1 MTGSVRLG
9 FSNGVRRLRAK
20 GLDNRRGLGLPSP
33 ASAPLTPWTASSMRW
48 LALLFLLSSPAVV
61 AAPEGSPRKNTGK
74 KPKAPPP
81 KAPPPEAKPEERMRY
96 SLALAGG
103 AFYGGGSNRGPQGSA
118 QLTLTPPG
126 WGRFAIDVELGWR
139 LARFRADVPGSGV
152 MVSSL
157 HSIPLTAVARMN
169 LVRME
174 HLRLDVRAGVGPLLA
189 LHHLSSDF
197 SSGSVRS
204 ALGWEL
210 LAGAQLRFPLGSL
223 EPFLDG
229 RVGLGEAYIPFVTG
243 RSTGVQGLLGVRYP
257 LP

>member
-1 MTGSVRLG
+1 
-9 FSNGVRRLRAK
+9 
-20 GLDNRRGLGLPSP
+20 
-33 ASAPLTPWTASSMRW
+33 
-48 LALLFLLSSPAVV
+48 
-61 AAPEGSPRKNTGK
+61 
-74 KPKAPPP
+74 
-81 KAPPPEAKPEERMRY
+81 MRY

-103 AFYGGGSNRGPQGSA
+103 GFYGGGFNRGPQGSA

-126 WGRFAIDVELGWR
+126 WGRFSFDVELGWR
-139 LARFRADVPGSGV
+139 LARVRADVPGSGRV
-152 MVSSL
+152 VSDM
-157 HSIPLTAVARMN
+157 HSIPITAVGRMN
-169 LVRME
+169 LVRMK
-174 HLRLDVRAGVGPLLA
+174 HLGVDVRVGVGPLLA

-210 LAGAQLRFPLGSL
+210 LGGAQLRFPLGAL

-243 RSTGVQGLLGVRYP
+243 RSTGVQGLLGVRYQ

>member
-1 MTGSVRLG
+1 
-9 FSNGVRRLRAK
+9 
-20 GLDNRRGLGLPSP
+20 
-33 ASAPLTPWTASSMRW
+33 MRW
-48 LALLFLLSSPAVV
+48 LALLLLLCSPTVL
-61 AAPEGSPRKNTGK
+61 AAPEASPRRNTGK

-81 KAPPPEAKPEERMRY
+81 EARPAPPVAKPVEQMRY

-103 AFYGGGSNRGPQGSA
+103 AFHGGGFNRGPQGSA

-139 LARFRADVPGSGV
+139 LARLRADIPGSGV

-157 HSIPLTAVARMN
+157 HSLPLTAVGRMN
-169 LVRME
+169 LVRMT
-174 HLRLDVRAGVGPLLA
+174 HLRVDVRAGVGPLLA

-197 SSGSVRS
+197 SSSSVRS

-243 RSTGVQGLLGVRYP
+243 RSTGVQGLLGVRYQ

>member
-1 MTGSVRLG
+1 
-9 FSNGVRRLRAK
+9 
-20 GLDNRRGLGLPSP
+20 
-33 ASAPLTPWTASSMRW
+33 MRW
-48 LALLFLLSSPAVV
+48 LALLFLLCSPAVV
-61 AAPEGSPRKNTGK
+61 AAPGGSPRRTTGK

-81 KAPPPEAKPEERMRY
+81 AATKPAEQQRTRY

-103 AFYGGGSNRGPQGSA
+103 AFHGGGFNRGPQGSA

-139 LARFRADVPGSGV
+139 LARFRRDIPGSGG
-152 MVSSL
+152 MVSAL
-157 HSIPLTAVARMN
+157 HSIPLSAVGRMN
-169 LVRME
+169 LVRMA

-197 SSGSVRS
+197 SSSSVRS

-210 LAGAQLRFPLGSL
+210 LAGAQLRFPLGTL
-223 EPFLDG
+223 EPFLDV

-243 RSTGVQGLLGVRYP
+243 RLTGVQGLLGVRYQ

>member
-1 MTGSVRLG
+1 
-9 FSNGVRRLRAK
+9 
-20 GLDNRRGLGLPSP
+20 
-33 ASAPLTPWTASSMRW
+33 MRW
-48 LALLFLLSSPAVV
+48 LALLFLLCSPAVV
-61 AAPEGSPRKNTGK
+61 AAPEGSPRRNTGK

-81 KAPPPEAKPEERMRY
+81 EASPEPPSAVSSRTGTRGAETKPAEQTRY

-103 AFYGGGSNRGPQGSA
+103 AFYGGGFNRGPQGSA

-139 LARFRADVPGSGV
+139 LARLRADIPGSGV
-152 MVSSL
+152 MVSAL
-157 HSIPLTAVARMN
+157 HSLPLTAVGRMN
-169 LVRME
+169 LVQMA
-174 HLRLDVRAGVGPLLA
+174 HLRLDVRAGLGPLLV
-189 LHHLSSDF
+189 LHSLSSDF
-197 SSGSVRS
+197 SSSSVRS

-229 RVGLGEAYIPFVTG
+229 RVGFGEAYIPFVTG
-243 RSTGVQGLLGVRYP
+243 RSTGVQGLLGVRYQ

>member
-1 MTGSVRLG
+1 
-9 FSNGVRRLRAK
+9 
-20 GLDNRRGLGLPSP
+20 
-33 ASAPLTPWTASSMRW
+33 MRW
-48 LALLFLLSSPAVV
+48 LALLFLLCSPAVM
-61 AAPEGSPRKNTGK
+61 AAPARK

-81 KAPPPEAKPEERMRY
+81 AASPAPPPAEPPRAPARQAATKPVEVMRY

-103 AFYGGGSNRGPQGSA
+103 GFYGGGFNRGPQGSA

-126 WGRFAIDVELGWR
+126 WGRFSFDVELGWR
-139 LARFRADVPGSGV
+139 LARVRTDVPGSGRA
-152 MVSSL
+152 VSDM
-157 HSIPLTAVARMN
+157 HSIPITAVGRMN
-169 LVRME
+169 LVRMK
-174 HLRLDVRAGVGPLLA
+174 HLGVDVRVGVGPLLA

-210 LAGAQLRFPLGSL
+210 LAGAQLRFPLGAL

-243 RSTGVQGLLGVRYP
+243 RSTGVQGLLGVRYQ

>member
-1 MTGSVRLG
+1 
-9 FSNGVRRLRAK
+9 
-20 GLDNRRGLGLPSP
+20 
-33 ASAPLTPWTASSMRW
+33 MRW
-48 LALLFLLSSPAVV
+48 LALLLLLCSPTVL
-61 AAPEGSPRKNTGK
+61 AAPEGSPRRNTVK

-81 KAPPPEAKPEERMRY
+81 EARPAPPVAKPAEQTRY

-103 AFYGGGSNRGPQGSA
+103 AFHGGGFNRGPQGSV

-126 WGRFAIDVELGWR
+126 WARFAIDVELGWR
-139 LARFRADVPGSGV
+139 LARLRADIPGSGV

-157 HSIPLTAVARMN
+157 HSLPLTAVGRMN
-169 LVRME
+169 LVRMA
-174 HLRLDVRAGVGPLLA
+174 HLRVDVRAGVGPLLA

-197 SSGSVRS
+197 SSSSVRS

-243 RSTGVQGLLGVRYP
+243 RSTGVQGLLGVRYQ